1 MFFVLPQTLEAKAG
15 REHYL
20 KERLYMLSKL
30 VRDSSVYFPEL
41 TLVENFGLSGRIIC
55 FITQLS
61 TKTELLLYLSRHY
74 RVHGSRTKSNKK
86 GTIRLLPGLKK
97 FVSPLWQAKF
107 G

>member
-41 TLVENFGLSGRIIC
+41 TLVENVGLM
-55 FITQLS
+55 
-61 TKTELLLYLSRHY
+61 E
-74 RVHGSRTKSNKK
+74 
-86 GTIRLLPGLKK
+86 
-97 FVSPLWQAKF
+97 
-107 G
+107 